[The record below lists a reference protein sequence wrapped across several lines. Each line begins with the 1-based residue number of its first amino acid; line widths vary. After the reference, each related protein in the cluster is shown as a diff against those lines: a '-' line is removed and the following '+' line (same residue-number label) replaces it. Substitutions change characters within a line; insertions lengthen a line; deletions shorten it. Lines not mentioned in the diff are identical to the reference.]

1 MSGGAR
7 DAERPPAAAAHG
19 AERDAKPDHDGAA
32 LALAATPLA
41 APAAPLGATAA
52 PPRWYGLRDALV
64 AYLPLLMMAMLALGT
79 WWLVKNTPTVDDDRP
94 VLAPRHEPDYTMNDF
109 QVQRFTA
116 QGRLRVQ
123 LEGDELRH
131 YPDTDTIEIDNV
143 RIRSIGEDGFVTVAT
158 ARRALANGD
167 ATEVQLR
174 GDARVVREARPGV
187 EAIDFRGEFLHA
199 FLDTEQV
206 RSHLPVTLRRGGT
219 EIRGD
224 ALVYDNLAQTLELKG
239 RVRAVLPPR

>member
-7 DAERPPAAAAHG
+7 DAERPSAAAAAGADPHAGSDRG
-19 AERDAKPDHDGAA
+19 AEA

-41 APAAPLGATAA
+41 APPAPLAAAA

-79 WWLVKNTPTVDDDRP
+79 WWLVKNTPTLDDDRP
-94 VLAPRHEPDYTMNDF
+94 VLAPRHEPDYTMNAF

-206 RSHLPVTLRRGGT
+206 RSHLPVTLRRGST

-239 RVRAVLPPR
+239 RVRANLPPR